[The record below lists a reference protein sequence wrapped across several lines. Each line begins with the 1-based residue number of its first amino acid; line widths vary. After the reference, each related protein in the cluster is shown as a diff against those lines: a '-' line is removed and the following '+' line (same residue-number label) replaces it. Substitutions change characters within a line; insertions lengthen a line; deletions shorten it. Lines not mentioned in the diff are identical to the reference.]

1 VPSPD
6 ITPYVDLTLY
16 DRQPVDVY
24 EDAVEYA
31 RTSLPEWTPVPGSVE
46 DAVLQAAAQMS
57 GEVIGAINRVPSAVV
72 EALLKLFGID
82 RIVGTFAT
90 GSLTIT
96 AIDAAGYTISAGTR
110 FAWLE
115 TDPLTG
121 ESVLYPFET
130 VNDLVITPGNTSG
143 AVDIQAA
150 TVGLR
155 SALGTGANLRL
166 ISAVAF
172 ISSAVLA
179 SPLQRG
185 SDQETDAEYFAR
197 AIATLNSYTQT
208 LVTADQITQY
218 ILSNYSV
225 AYRCKAYSRLNPANL
240 SYDPT
245 LANLADGY
253 LTIYTSGPGGLALGA
268 TVKNTIRADIES
280 RAVAGLDV
288 SVRDPVIVPVTVTAT
303 VTAKAGFAQNDVQDA
318 VEAALAGYLH
328 PNHWDWSPFIYYN
341 EVVSLIDQAAGV
353 DRVASLTIAVPSGA
367 TAVSSDWRFSVYGSL
382 PEVTP
387 AITVTT

>member
-6 ITPYVDLTLY
+6 ITPYVDLTLF

-31 RTSLPEWTPVPGSVE
+31 RTALPEWTPVPGSVE
-46 DAVLQAAAQMS
+46 DAMLQAAAQMS

-96 AIDAAGYTISAGTR
+96 AIDSAGYTIPAGTR

-115 TDPLTG
+115 TDPVSG
-121 ESVLYPFET
+121 DSVLYPFDTTEE
-130 VNDLVITPGNTSG
+130 LVIAPGGSTG
-143 AVDIQAA
+143 TVPIQAS

-155 SALGTGANLRL
+155 TALGTGTSLRL

-179 SPLQRG
+179 APLQRG

-197 AIATLNSYTQT
+197 AIATLNSYTTT

-218 ILSNYSV
+218 ILSAYSV
-225 AYRCKAYSRLNPANL
+225 AYRCKAYSRLNPASL
-240 SYDPT
+240 TYDPT
-245 LANLADGY
+245 FANLADGY
-253 LTIYTSGPGGLALGA
+253 LTIYVCGPGGLALST
-268 TVKNTIRADIES
+268 TVKDTIRADIES

-288 SVRDPVIVPVTVTAT
+288 AVRDPVIVPVTVTAT
-303 VTAKAGFAQNDVQDA
+303 VTAKPGFAQNDVEDA
-318 VEAALAGYLH
+318 VETALAEYLH

-341 EVVSLIDQAAGV
+341 EVVSLIDQAPGV
-353 DRVASLTIAVPSGA
+353 GRVVSLTIAVPSGA

-382 PEVTP
+382 PNVTP